1 MSAGFTMTSVDAD
14 RNRQERLKRMPTSLT
29 LRIERV
35 TGADD
40 AIVDG
45 LTDVLLDA
53 VQSGAGVSF
62 MNDLTRDGASAWW
75 RRTLAAARPRAVVL
89 VARDE
94 SGIVGTVQLQPA
106 LPPNQPHR
114 ADVAKLMVHRRARGK
129 GVARALMEE
138 LERQARAQR
147 FTLLLLDTCKGS
159 AAERL
164 YTSME
169 WTRVGE
175 VPNFA
180 LNPDGSWCDTV
191 FFYKQIDGA

>member
-1 MSAGFTMTSVDAD
+1 
-14 RNRQERLKRMPTSLT
+14 MPAAT
-29 LRIERV
+29 LRIDRI
-35 TGADD
+35 TPSDD
-40 AIVDG
+40 ASIAG

-62 MNDLTRDGASAWW
+62 MADLTRADAEAWW
-75 RRTLAAARPRAVVL
+75 RKTLSGATPRTVILAA
-89 VARDE
+89 RDD

-106 LPPNQPHR
+106 WPPNQPHR

-129 GVARALMEE
+129 GVARSLMEE
-138 LERQARAQR
+138 LERQARTQR

-159 AAERL
+159 AAEQL
-164 YTSME
+164 YRSMG

-191 FFYKQIDGA
+191 FFYKQLGDS